1 VTEVLPREGA
11 EAVARGIVG
20 RERLFVGV
28 ARVGGDLLCHRPY
41 LALDRGAVGGVAKE
55 RVDPALGTVPVGDVM
70 VEQELAEQDAG
81 ADVGEGPE
89 GENPMRRLHAGRECG
104 IVTHDAV
111 DDAADGLVDQRDP
124 ELFEIRHDRIIAVSD
139 RPYPWPV
146 AATSDLL
153 LERLAS
159 APDEAGLFLDFDGVL
174 APIVDRP
181 EDAAPPRETRA
192 ELERLVG
199 RYALVAVVSG
209 RESEDV
215 RARLGVKGV
224 VCVGS
229 HGLELE
235 PQADRWRRV
244 LAAFAADAPW
254 PQHDIEV
261 KGLAVAFHFRDRAD
275 EREAVRVLDVV
286 AESAREEGLVARY
299 GRKVLEVLPPV
310 GSHKGTA
317 VRSLI
322 DERGLRRA
330 LAAGDDTTDIDS
342 FAALDVLEVAVRVA
356 VTSAEAPRALLD
368 AADLV
373 VESTD
378 EFLALLRRL

>member
-1 VTEVLPREGA
+1 MADPD
-11 EAVARGIVG
+11 
-20 RERLFVGV
+20 
-28 ARVGGDLLCHRPY
+28 DLL
-41 LALDRGAVGGVAKE
+41 A
-55 RVDPALGTVPVGDVM
+55 
-70 VEQELAEQDAG
+70 ELAAEPG
-81 ADVGEGPE
+81 
-89 GENPMRRLHAGRECG
+89 
-104 IVTHDAV
+104 
-111 DDAADGLVDQRDP
+111 
-124 ELFEIRHDRIIAVSD
+124 
-139 RPYPWPV
+139 
-146 AATSDLL
+146 
-153 LERLAS
+153 
-159 APDEAGLFLDFDGVL
+159 EAGLFLDFDGVL
-174 APIVDRP
+174 APIVERP
-181 EDAAPPRETRA
+181 EDAVPPPETRA

-209 RESEDV
+209 RASEDV
-215 RARLGVKGV
+215 RARVGVDRV

-254 PQHDIEV
+254 SPAEIEL
-261 KGLAVAFHFRDRAD
+261 KGLAVAFHFRNRED
-275 EREAVRVLDVV
+275 EREAVGELDRI

-299 GRKVLEVLPPV
+299 GRKILEVLPPV

-317 VRSLI
+317 VRRLL
-322 DERGLRRA
+322 EEHRLKRA

-342 FAALDVLEVAVRVA
+342 FAALDGLGTAVRVA

-373 VESTD
+373 VGSTA